1 MTGFTERSLQAA
13 ITTARRA
20 RKAKWLTESLGRG
33 QGSLTLKVT
42 ASTAS
47 WYYAYTPNGTKA
59 TDRYP
64 VGPYGAGQVSL
75 ADARQRVQELAATKR
90 IAPGGNVRAYLE
102 AQEAERLAREAEVV
116 RQVVVARQAAL
127 NVGRHTL
134 EALMSEYVGHLVRGG
149 KWSGPQVRRALN
161 LHVVQG
167 FPALAQTPAREITG
181 QQITEILR
189 ALTEENKG
197 RTAAKVRAYL
207 RAAYALGLRAGTD
220 PTVPRTL
227 VAFQI
232 TSNPVA
238 NVGALAQFNRA
249 RDRALSEMELA
260 IFWRYLRGQNTVM
273 SDVVQASLLLGGQR
287 LAQLLRAKVTDY
299 RDGVLTL
306 HDTKGRRTQPRV
318 HALPV
323 SPEAKLILDQRAGE
337 AQILGSEWL
346 FTSTGRVPVVENS
359 ISHWVRD
366 WVRGQATVAYF
377 SVGDLRRTC
386 ETLLAS
392 RGVDTDVR
400 AQIQSHGLGG
410 VQNRHYNRHDYMT
423 EKRNVL
429 TTWGAWLASLDRTDG
444 ERQ

>member
-1 MTGFTERSLQAA
+1 MADLTERSIQGA
-13 ITTARRA
+13 IRSARRA
-20 RKAKWLTESLGRG
+20 QKSTWLTESLGRG

-42 ASTAS
+42 ATAAS
-47 WYYAYTPNGTKA
+47 WYYAYTPNRTKA

-64 VGPYGAGQVSL
+64 IGPYGVGQVSL
-75 ADARQRVQELAATKR
+75 ADARQRARELAATKR
-90 IAPGGNVRAYLE
+90 IAPGGNLRAYLE
-102 AQEAERLAREAEVV
+102 AREAEVV
-116 RQVVVARQAAL
+116 RQAEVARQATL
-127 NVGRHTL
+127 NVGRYTL
-134 EALMSEYVGHLVRGG
+134 EALIVEYVGHLIRGK
-149 KWSGPQVRRALN
+149 KWSGPQVSRALS
-161 LHVVQG
+161 LHVVQE
-167 FPALAQTPAREITG
+167 FPQLAHTPAREITG

-189 ALTEENKG
+189 ALTEEGKG

-220 PTVPRTL
+220 PTAPQAL

-238 NVGALAQFNRA
+238 DVGALAQFNRT
-249 RDRALSEMELA
+249 RDRALSEPELR
-260 IFWRYLRGQNTVM
+260 IFWRYLRGQETVM

-287 LAQLLRAKVTDY
+287 LAQLLRAKGADY

-306 HDTKGRRTQPRV
+306 YDAKGRRTQARV

-323 SPEAKLILDQRAGE
+323 SPEAASILDRRVDE
-337 AQILGSEWL
+337 ARVLGSEWL
-346 FTSTGRVPVVENS
+346 FTSAGQVPVVENS
-359 ISHWVRD
+359 VSHWVRD
-366 WVRGQATVAYF
+366 WVRGQAAVAPF

-392 RGVDTDVR
+392 RGVNTDIR

-423 EKRNVL
+423 EKREAL
-429 TTWGAWLASLDRTDG
+429 TAWGAWLGSL
-444 ERQ
+444 EREGD

>member
-1 MTGFTERSLQAA
+1 MTDFTERSLQTA

-20 RKAKWLTESLGRG
+20 GKITWLTESLGRG

-42 ASTAS
+42 ATAAS

-75 ADARQRVQELAATKR
+75 ADARQRVRELATIKR
-90 IAPGGNVRAYLE
+90 IARGGDLRAYLE
-102 AQEAERLAREAEVV
+102 AEEAKRRAAEEAAARQAEA
-116 RQVVVARQAAL
+116 QQQAAL
-127 NVGRHTL
+127 NAGRYTL
-134 EALMSEYVGHLVRGG
+134 EALIDEYVKHLERGA
-149 KWSGPQVRRALN
+149 RRSAAHVHGALG
-161 LHVVQG
+161 LHVVRR
-167 FPALAQTPAREITG
+167 FPALASASARNITSG
-181 QQITEILR
+181 QIAEILR
-189 ALTEENKG
+189 ALVEARKG
-197 RTAAKVRAYL
+197 RMAGLVRSYL

-249 RDRALSEMELA
+249 RDRALSEMELT
-260 IFWRYLRGQNTVM
+260 IFWRYLRGQDTVM

-299 RDGVLTL
+299 RGGVLTL

-323 SPEAKLILDQRAGE
+323 SPEARLILDQRVSE

-392 RGVDTDVR
+392 RGVNTDVR

-423 EKRNVL
+423 EKRDVL

>member
-1 MTGFTERSLQAA
+1 MTDFTERSLQAA

-20 RKAKWLTESLGRG
+20 GKITWLTESLGRG

-42 ASTAS
+42 ATAAS

-75 ADARQRVQELAATKR
+75 ADARQRVRELATIKR
-90 IAPGGNVRAYLE
+90 IAPGGDLRAYLE
-102 AQEAERLAREAEVV
+102 AQEQDRLAREAEVV
-116 RQVVVARQAAL
+116 RQAEVARQATL
-127 NVGRHTL
+127 NVGRYTL
-134 EALMSEYVGHLVRGG
+134 EALITHYVQHLENNG
-149 KWSGPQVRRALN
+149 KWSAKQVQRALN
-161 LHVVQG
+161 LHVIQAL
-167 FPALAQTPAREITG
+167 PALAATPAHLVTRSHITD
-181 QQITEILR
+181 ILR
-189 ALTEENKG
+189 ALIHTGKG
-197 RTAAKVRAYL
+197 RTAGKVRSYL
-207 RAAYALGLRAGTD
+207 QAAYNLGLRATSD
-220 PTVPRTL
+220 PTAPQEL

-238 NVGALAQFNRA
+238 DVGALAQFNRA
-249 RDRALSEMELA
+249 RDRALSETELA

-323 SPEAKLILDQRAGE
+323 SPEAKLILDRRAGE
-337 AQILGSEWL
+337 AQVLGSEWV
-346 FTSTGRVPVVENS
+346 FTSNGPVPVVENS

-366 WVRGQATVAYF
+366 WVRSQTAVAPF

-392 RGVDTDVR
+392 RGVNTDVR

-429 TTWGAWLASLDRTDG
+429 TTWGAWLASL
-444 ERQ
+444 EREGD